1 MVNDNNPPLAS
12 TTSDSGTL
20 LVYPLWRK
28 WLYATF
34 RVKYLKS
41 GSEQLYTNKFDSC
54 KKLENSSIHYFVVIE
69 SQRNRNPEQTNND

>member
-20 LVYPLWRK
+20 LVYPLGRK

-54 KKLENSSIHYFVVIE
+54 KKLENSSIHVLCGDWI
-69 SQRNRNPEQTNND
+69 PTEQKSGAN